1 MRLFVRDVS
10 SARETRQSTSL
21 ATRRLAGAVCWIAW
35 QCSLARF
42 PFGAGGVDAT
52 GFGWP
57 RRQEV
62 NKLAH
67 YVLDEKKKW
76 KAENAETLEKGMEK

>member
-1 MRLFVRDVS
+1 
-10 SARETRQSTSL
+10 
-21 ATRRLAGAVCWIAW
+21 
-35 QCSLARF
+35 
-42 PFGAGGVDAT
+42 
-52 GFGWP
+52 
-57 RRQEV
+57 V